1 MTLTSVWRD
10 RHPLGPQDPATV
22 AGEWDVVVVG
32 AGITGLTTA
41 ALLARSGRS
50 VLVVEARHV
59 GAGTTGGSTAKVSVQ
74 QGTQHARIARRHPVA
89 VLRKYADA
97 NAEALAWIARFCEE
111 HGVALQ
117 RRPAYTYATS
127 ASGVRSV
134 RSELE
139 ALHRAGVE
147 KATWVDDLP
156 LPFRVRGA
164 VMVPDQAQLDPLDLL
179 EALAVDATRHG
190 ATVVT
195 GARVHR
201 VHGGHGSAPYDV
213 VADAGTATAPAVVLA
228 TNMPILDRGG
238 FFARARPMRSYG
250 LAFRT
255 DQQAVDGMY
264 LSADTPT
271 RSLRDAP
278 ASDGGGSL
286 LLVGGDGHKTGAGT
300 SELSHL
306 DGLRDWT
313 LGYYPDAVETH
324 AWSAQDYVTHHG
336 LPFVGPILPGSDRL
350 LVAGGYSKW
359 GMTNGVAAA
368 LALAGRLLGGHQEW
382 SSAFDPWS
390 SRELAG
396 LPETTRLNAEVAVE
410 MTLGWL
416 RPLRSPGSA
425 SGLGEGEGEVR
436 LDRVGTPTAVC
447 RVDGT
452 EHAASAVCSHLGGV
466 VRWNDA
472 ERSWDCPL
480 HGSRFG
486 PDGQVLEGPAT
497 CGLRRR

>member
-1 MTLTSVWRD
+1 MALTSVWRD
-10 RHPLGPQDPATV
+10 RHPVPPPAPADV
-22 AGEWDVVVVG
+22 SGEWDVVVVG

-41 ALLARSGRS
+41 ALLARAGRS
-50 VLVVEARHV
+50 VLVLEARHV

-74 QGTQHARIARRHPVA
+74 QGTQFSKIARRHPIS

-97 NAEALAWIARFCEE
+97 NVEALAWVERFCAD
-111 HGVALQ
+111 HDVAVQ
-117 RRPAYTYATS
+117 HRSAYTYATTT
-127 ASGVRSV
+127 SGVRSV

-164 VMVPDQAQLDPLDLL
+164 VMVPDQLQLDPLDLL
-179 EALAVDATRHG
+179 DALAADARAHG
-190 ATVVT
+190 ATIVA

-201 VHGGHGSAPYDV
+201 VHGGHGQAPYDV
-213 VADAGTATAPAVVLA
+213 VTDVGSVGAGTVVLA
-228 TNMPILDRGG
+228 TNMPILDRGA
-238 FFARARPMRSYG
+238 FFARAKPSRSYG

-255 DQQAVDGMY
+255 TEQAVDGMY
-264 LSADTPT
+264 LSADAPT
-271 RSLRDAP
+271 RSLRDTPAP
-278 ASDGGGSL
+278 DGEGSL
-286 LLVGGDGHKTGAGT
+286 LLVGGDGHKTGAAT
-300 SELSHL
+300 SERSHL
-306 DGLRDWT
+306 DGLREWT
-313 LGYYPDAVETH
+313 LGHYPGVVETH
-324 AWSAQDYVTHHG
+324 AWSAQDYVPHHA
-336 LPFVGPILPGSDRL
+336 LPWVGPILPGADRL

-368 LALAGRLLGGHQEW
+368 LALAGRSLGGHQEW
-382 SSAFDPWS
+382 AAAFDPWS

-396 LPETTRLNAEVAVE
+396 LPESARLNASVAVE
-410 MTLGWL
+410 LTTGWL
-416 RPLRSPGSA
+416 RPLLALGS
-425 SGLGEGEGEVR
+425 GTVDEGAGEVR

-447 RVDGT
+447 RVDGV
-452 EHAASAVCSHLGGV
+452 EHAVSAVCSHLGGI

-480 HGSRFG
+480 HGSRFA
-486 PDGQVLEGPAT
+486 PEGQVLEGPAT